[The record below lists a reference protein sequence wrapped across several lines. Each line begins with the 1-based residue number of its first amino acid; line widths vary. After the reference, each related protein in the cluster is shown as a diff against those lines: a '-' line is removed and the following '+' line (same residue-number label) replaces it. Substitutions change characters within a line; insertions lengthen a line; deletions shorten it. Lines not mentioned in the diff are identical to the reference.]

1 MSNVRPHLAAAVRRP
16 VFFESAAAFR
26 QWLEQNGLREQ
37 ELVVGF
43 YKVGSGKPSMSLSE
57 SVDEA
62 LCFGWID
69 GVRKSIEDHSYQ
81 IRFTPRKP
89 GSVWSTVNVAKVEAL
104 TALGRMRPAGAEA
117 FARRTARK
125 SSVYSYE
132 QAGALKLS
140 PQELRAFKKNEAAWR
155 YFEGVAP
162 SYRKVMVFWVVS
174 LKQQATRARR
184 LAQFIEACAKGRK
197 LLK

>member
-1 MSNVRPHLAAAVRRP
+1 MAPAANRP

-43 YKVGSGKPSMSLSE
+43 YKVGSGRPSLSWSE

-69 GVRKSIEDHSYQ
+69 GVRKRIDDHSYQ
-81 IRFTPRKP
+81 IRFTPRRP
-89 GSVWSTVNVAKVEAL
+89 GSVWSTVNIAKAEAL

-132 QAGALKLS
+132 QAGAFELS
-140 PQELRAFKKNEAAWR
+140 PQELQAFKRNKAAWR

-162 SYRKVMVFWVVS
+162 SYRKVMVFWVS
-174 LKQQATRARR
+174 SAKKQATRARR
-184 LAQFIEACAKGRK
+184 LAQFIQACAEGRK

>member
-1 MSNVRPHLAAAVRRP
+1 VSNARPHLAAALRRP
-16 VFFESAAAFR
+16 VFFEVSTAFR
-26 QWLEQNGLREQ
+26 QWLERNGLHEQ

-43 YKVGSGKPSMSLSE
+43 YKAGSGKPSLSWSE

-69 GVRKSIEDHSYQ
+69 GVRKRIDDHSYQ
-81 IRFTPRKP
+81 IRFTPRRP
-89 GSVWSTVNVAKVEAL
+89 GSVWSTVNIAKVEAL
-104 TALGRMRPAGAEA
+104 TALGRMRPAGAAA

-132 QAGALKLS
+132 QSGTVELS
-140 PQELRAFKKNEAAWR
+140 PSELRAFRANKAAWR
-155 YFEGVAP
+155 YFEAVAP

-174 LKQQATRARR
+174 AKQQATRARR
-184 LAQFIEACAKGRK
+184 LVQFIEACAEGRK

>member
-1 MSNVRPHLAAAVRRP
+1 MNAAPPVPVRRP
-16 VFFESAAAFR
+16 LFFESAAAFR
-26 QWLEQNGLREQ
+26 LWLEQNGLREQ

-43 YKVGSGKPSMSLSE
+43 RKTGSGRPSMSWSE

-69 GVRKSIEDHSYQ
+69 GVRKRIDDHAYQ

-89 GSVWSTVNVAKVEAL
+89 GSVWSSVNIAKAEAL
-104 TALGRMRPAGAEA
+104 ARLGRMQPAGEEA
-117 FARRTARK
+117 FARRTARR

-132 QAGALKLS
+132 QAGTLALS
-140 PQELRAFKKNEAAWR
+140 PQELQAFKANPAAWR
-155 YFEGVAP
+155 HFDTAAAG
-162 SYRKVMVFWVVS
+162 YRKVMVFWVVS
-174 LKQQATRARR
+174 AKQQATRARR
-184 LAQFIEACAKGRK
+184 LARLIAASADGRK